1 MMRGFSYVF
10 LLSVFLILGCIS
22 NPNDRITTINLREGM
37 TIDEFLNESELTF
50 EGANDKIDHDGDG
63 VLDEYGWEITGDDK
77 IDIAIIFNR
86 ETSTTTP
93 GFHQILLINHETKG
107 VQIGSVGKES
117 GKVRR
122 IQYSTIE

>member
-1 MMRGFSYVF
+1 MF
-10 LLSVFLILGCIS
+10 LLSVFLFLGCIS
-22 NPNDRITTINLREGM
+22 NPNDRLTTINLREGM
-37 TIDEFLNESELTF
+37 TIDEFLNTSELTF

-77 IDIAIIFNR
+77 IDVAIIFNR
-86 ETSTTTP
+86 ETSTI

-117 GKVRR
+117 GKIRMIR
-122 IQYSTIE
+122 YGTIE